1 MFLRILIMNKIK
13 EMILLEIDSVSSIA
27 EDDETDLE
35 GLLEQLKAAAAIRDM
50 LEDVYEKA
58 DSLHDQI
65 NVWVYDMKQ
74 T

>member
-1 MFLRILIMNKIK
+1 MNKIK

-35 GLLEQLKAAAAIRDM
+35 GLLEQLKKAEAMRDM
-50 LEDVYEKA
+50 LEDACEKA

-65 NVWVYDMKQ
+65 NVWVCEMKQ

>member
-1 MFLRILIMNKIK
+1 MNKIK